1 MEPGGKLDVKFRRKG
16 HSGICTMNVE
26 TIFAEW
32 TARCRQLARRARE
45 DAQRSAELAHL
56 NPDAT
61 LQVVRKEPTLP
72 PRKS

>member
-1 MEPGGKLDVKFRRKG
+1 
-16 HSGICTMNVE
+16 MNVE

-45 DAQRSAELAHL
+45 DAQRAAELAHL

-61 LQVVRKEPTLP
+61 LQVVRKERTLP